1 MRIRR
6 AVPEDAALLA
16 RLNPYVHSL
25 HVESRPDIFQGTPDV
40 ERLTARFAEQ
50 LRQDT
55 ARIFVAELPDL
66 PDLPDGGAAGYA
78 GATVHHRPADVLLNA
93 DSFIALDQIVVV
105 PAAKR
110 LGVAGALL
118 EAVRE
123 AGRKE
128 GCRRMVTDVWDFNE
142 GARSF
147 YEAAGF
153 RPMKRLLEQPL

>member
-25 HVESRPDIFQGTPDV
+25 HVESRPDIFQETPDV
-40 ERLTARFAEQ
+40 ERLTARFAER

-55 ARIFVAELPDL
+55 ARIFVAELQEGE
-66 PDLPDGGAAGYA
+66 LPDGEAAGYA

-123 AGRKE
+123 AGRQE

-147 YEAAGF
+147 YEAVGF